1 MSINLAKSTSCCYF
15 YIMKDNHTPP
25 EVVPEDE
32 HEKAKQSALKK
43 QNKEIG
49 GPSGLEPTRYG
60 DWERKGRCVDF

>member
-43 QNKEIG
+43 QGAQRPMRGFLNE
-49 GPSGLEPTRYG
+49 SCL
-60 DWERKGRCVDF
+60 DFGA